1 MSAAD
6 TQNNHDTTGEP
17 TLVGQA
23 GPPAEAM
30 ALWYRQPARDWI
42 EALPIGNGR
51 LGGMVFGRVCHER
64 LQLNE
69 NTLWD
74 GHRQDTTHPD
84 ALSYL
89 PEVRRLLFTG
99 HNAEAEE
106 IARQHLMGNPAGVK
120 SYQSLGDLWLDMAA
134 AATVSDYRRELDLDG
149 GVVRVSYTL
158 DDAHFTREIFA
169 SAPDQAIVV
178 RLACD
183 RPGRIDVR
191 LRLTRQQDARCRAG
205 GRRLLLSGQ
214 IEDRPEGAAQSLGLT
229 FAACLQAIPEGGTV
243 TAEGEVLQVRGADA
257 LTLLLAT
264 ATRYYGDDPE
274 AHCRAHSDHLQ
285 RQPYDRL
292 LSRHLEDHRRL
303 FRRVTLD
310 LGDSP
315 NAALPTDARLAAVQ
329 QGGDDP
335 GLVALY
341 FQFGRY
347 LLLSSSRPGGL
358 PANLQGLWNEEMHAP
373 WNSDYHTNINL
384 QMNYWPAEVT
394 HLSECHLPLLA
405 YTAGLIPSGQRTARV
420 HYGCRGFVVHH
431 LSDVWGFTTPADGI
445 WGIWPMGAAW
455 LATHAWE
462 HYAFTGDRAF
472 LARHC
477 YSLMKEAAL
486 FLLDFLVEDPQGRL
500 VTCPS
505 HSPENIFRLPDGS
518 TSSFTYGATMDLE
531 ILTALFRHCIAAAT
545 LLKKDAAFRGQLED
559 ALRRLAPLQISQK
572 TGRLQE
578 WIADYDEP
586 EPGHRHMSHLFGLHP
601 GSQITLRGTPELA
614 QAARRSLE
622 YRLAHGGG
630 HTGWSRAWIVNF
642 WARLE
647 EGEQAYANLKALL
660 QHSTALN
667 LFDLHPPFQ
676 IDGNFGGTAGIAEML
691 LQSHAGEISLLPA
704 LPSAWPAGSFTGLRA
719 RGGYFVSARWKAG
732 KLESAELQ
740 ATQTQTCAL
749 RVPKGS
755 TVEGVELAG
764 TAVPFER
771 DADPAL
777 VRFKTQAGKV
787 YRAVNGPSGRPS
799 ANRPHGRT
807 LSGG

>member
-1 MSAAD
+1 MPSAD
-6 TQNNHDTTGEP
+6 TQNRPWSEGEP
-17 TLVGQA
+17 ALRGQA
-23 GPPAEAM
+23 GPPEETL
-30 ALWYRQPARDWI
+30 ALWYQQPARDWI
-42 EALPIGNGR
+42 EALPLGNGR
-51 LGGMVFGRVCHER
+51 LGAMVFGRVCHER

-84 ALSYL
+84 ALRYL
-89 PEVRRLLFTG
+89 PEVRRLLFAG
-99 HNAEAEE
+99 RNAEAEA

-120 SYQSLGDLWLDMAA
+120 PYQPLGDLWLELDA
-134 AATVSDYRRELDLDG
+134 AATVANYRRELDLDG
-149 GVVRVSYTL
+149 GVARVSYSL
-158 DDAHFTREIFA
+158 DGARFTRVIFA
-169 SAPDQAIVV
+169 STPDQVLAV
-178 RLACD
+178 RLASD
-183 RPGRIDVR
+183 RPGRIAIR
-191 LRLTRQQDARCRAG
+191 LRLTRAQDARCLAG
-205 GRRLLLSGQ
+205 GQRLILTGQ
-214 IEDRPEGAAQSLGLT
+214 IEDRPEGASQSLGLR
-229 FAACLQAIPEGGTV
+229 FAACLQVLPEGGTI
-243 TAEGEVLQVRGADA
+243 TTEGETLLVRGADS
-257 LTLLLAT
+257 LLLLLVAAT
-264 ATRYYGDDPE
+264 SYHGDDPE
-274 AHCRAHSDHLQ
+274 AHCRAHSDRLQ

-292 LSRHLEDHRRL
+292 LSRHLEDHRSL

-310 LGDSP
+310 LGHSP
-315 NAALPTDARLAAVQ
+315 NAGLPTDARLAAVQ
-329 QGGDDP
+329 QGADDP
-335 GLVALY
+335 GLAALY

-347 LLLSSSRPGGL
+347 LLMGSSRPGGL
-358 PANLQGLWNEEMHAP
+358 PANLQGLWNEEMHPP

-394 HLSECHLPLLA
+394 DLSECHRPLLEYA
-405 YTAGLIPSGQRTARV
+405 AGLIPSGQRTARI

-472 LARHC
+472 LVRHG
-477 YSLMKEAAL
+477 YPLMKEAAR

-505 HSPENIFRLPDGS
+505 HSPENVFRLPDGA

-531 ILTALFRHCIAAAT
+531 ILFALFTTCLQAAA
-545 LLKKDAAFRGQLED
+545 LLKKDREFRGQLEQ
-559 ALRRLAPLQISQK
+559 ALQRLAPLQISAK

-578 WIADYDEP
+578 WIEDYEEP
-586 EPGHRHMSHLFGLHP
+586 EPGHRHMSHLFALHP
-601 GSQITLRGTPELA
+601 GAQITLRGTPDLA
-614 QAARRSLE
+614 QAVRRSLE

-660 QHSTALN
+660 QHSTARN

-704 LPSAWPAGSFTGLRA
+704 LPSAWPDGAFTGLRA
-719 RGGYFVSARWKAG
+719 RGGYHVAATWKAG
-732 KLESAELQ
+732 KLQNAEIQ
-740 ATQTQTCAL
+740 ATQQRTCAL
-749 RVPKGS
+749 RVPQ
-755 TVEGVELAG
+755 G
-764 TAVPFER
+764 TAVEAIRLEDAPVQLER
-771 DADPAL
+771 GPDLSL
-777 VRFKTQAGKV
+777 VRFRVLTGKTYHVRMA
-787 YRAVNGPSGRPS
+787 
-799 ANRPHGRT
+799 
-807 LSGG
+807 